1 MDQVTTSAPEVSEG
15 LKFLLGTVHDSLFSI
30 IDEIISDGGVSKLG
44 VKEKVTKVRRRGHAN
59 GFEYSAD
66 GWIQGSFLVSFIKN
80 KGFSLHLTLAVDG
93 MMSERW
99 DLFSE
104 AGIYL
109 GTVYQ
114 APETVASGEAQEMDL
129 VCPILDGFYNFL
141 AVEYDHASTGE
152 TRSLIVHSLEKY
164 LREYYRQNKSERRR
178 DPLIRHVFNK
188 MLIIEA
194 DPVLNWEERQIVYT
208 ALLERLKL
216 TLRVKR
222 RAHGRGIISQ
232 NLVTL
237 RFRWASFSRRFRARP
252 VDNIRGILYRYTFA
266 KVLWFINTVKSNL
279 GYSVALAVYGPFT
292 YYFITMPMNPHAMQA
307 VGKVR
312 STYIDVKT
320 TLADAFT
327 AKTETESSTIVQNT
341 QVTSPAVTQ
350 AVTQSATQGNVEQV
364 INQPTQLTN
373 PNIIGVSHI
382 TQTPNVSIPYA
393 ISGKS
398 ENYRPQYLNLLLTT
412 DVPAVDTINW
422 NERMGHFKQ
431 MQIAYEESLEFA
443 PRLGRLEQLE
453 TQYNF
458 PMVVESAWSE
468 MERYNNTIFKLRQKE
483 PNLSAKFKQFLTN
496 EVNRT
501 QQLELY
507 LWDRLARFILDQ
519 PYVMLDQDNEQKRG
533 DYYIGRAFV
542 FMEEMTQTLT
552 WRYPDFKKPHGFE
565 KIAKMSERYK
575 TERKEQGH
583 ILANL
588 RANSDL
594 FRQKNSFSTAEF
606 RSYMKRQWEILYL
619 QNSKVEEASNNG
631 LNMYIWSVRNTIW
644 CLQSMYSAKRQ
655 ELDLFIE
662 REKAGQFDGG
672 ALTEIAKTE
681 MIQETLFHNLVLEWV
696 GVKEEIGSRL
706 AKDIETVQRR
716 IVIDN
721 LKESLQD
728 RAKLLNQLTNQAQAS
743 LD

>member
-1 MDQVTTSAPEVSEG
+1 MDQVTTSSAPVLSEG
-15 LKFLLGTVHDSLFSI
+15 LKFLLGTVHPSLFSI
-30 IDEIISDGGVSKLG
+30 LDEVLSDGGAAKLG
-44 VKEKVTKVRRRGHAN
+44 IQEKVTKVRRRGHAN
-59 GFEYSAD
+59 GFEYSAQD
-66 GWIQGSFLVSFIKN
+66 WIQGSFFICFLKEQ
-80 KGFSLHLTLAVDG
+80 GFALHITKAENGFV
-93 MMSERW
+93 SERW
-99 DLFSE
+99 DLYSE
-104 AGIYL
+104 AGVYL
-109 GTVYQ
+109 ETHYE
-114 APETVASGEAQEMDL
+114 APETVASGETQEMDL

-141 AVEYDHASTGE
+141 AVEYDHASKGE
-152 TRSLIVHSLEKY
+152 TRSLIVHSLERY
-164 LREYYRQNKSERRR
+164 LREYYRQNKRERRR

-237 RFRWASFSRRFRARP
+237 RFRWASFSRRFKARP
-252 VDNIRGILYRYTFA
+252 MDNIRGILYRYTIA
-266 KVLWFINTVKSNL
+266 KVLWFFNTVKSNL

-312 STYIDVKT
+312 STYIDVKSSI
-320 TLADAFT
+320 AT
-327 AKTETESSTIVQNT
+327 AMTSGTAATESTLVMDTATSTAPSVVT
-341 QVTSPAVTQ
+341 QTAAVT
-350 AVTQSATQGNVEQV
+350 TT
-364 INQPTQLTN
+364 PTQFTN

-382 TQTPNVSIPYA
+382 TQTPGVSIPLSL
-393 ISGKS
+393 SGKS
-398 ENYRPQYLNLLLTT
+398 DNYRPQYLNLLLTT

-443 PRLGRLEQLE
+443 PRLGRIEQLE

-468 MERYNNTIFKLRQKE
+468 MERYNNTIFKLRQRE

-519 PYVMLDQDNEQKRG
+519 PYVMLDQDSEQKRG

-565 KIAKMSERYK
+565 KITKMSEKYK
-575 TERKEQGH
+575 SARREQGH

-588 RANSDL
+588 KANSDL
-594 FRQKNSFSTAEF
+594 FRQKDTFSTAEF
-606 RSYMKRQWEILYL
+606 RSTMKRQWEVLYL

-655 ELDLFIE
+655 ELELFFE
-662 REKAGQFDGG
+662 REKAGQFDGA
-672 ALTEIAKTE
+672 ALAEMSKTE

-721 LKESLQD
+721 LKESLSD
-728 RAKLLNQLTNQAQAS
+728 RAKLLNQLTNQTQAS
-743 LD
+743 VAP

>member
-1 MDQVTTSAPEVSEG
+1 MDQETLTPTAPELSEG
-15 LKFLLGTVHDSLFSI
+15 LKFLLGTVHPSLFAI
-30 IDEIISDGGVSKLG
+30 LDEVISDGGTSKLG
-44 VKEKVTKVRRRGHAN
+44 IKEKVTKVRRRGHAN
-59 GFEYSAD
+59 GFEFSAQD
-66 GWIQGSFLVSFIKN
+66 WIQGHFFVCFLKN
-80 KGFSLHLTLAVDG
+80 KGFALHISKAENG
-93 MMSERW
+93 FISERW
-99 DLFSE
+99 DIYSE
-104 AGIYL
+104 AGVYL
-109 GTVYQ
+109 ETHYE
-114 APETVASGEAQEMDL
+114 APETVASGETQEMDL
-129 VCPILDGFYNFL
+129 VCPILDGLYNFL
-141 AVEYDHASTGE
+141 AVEYDHASKGE
-152 TRSLIVHSLEKY
+152 TRSLIVHSLERY
-164 LREYYRQNKSERRR
+164 LREYYRQNKRERRR

-194 DPVLNWEERQIVYT
+194 DPVLNWEERQIVYS

-232 NLVTL
+232 NLVTF
-237 RFRWASFSRRFRARP
+237 RFRWASFSRRFKARP
-252 VDNIRGILYRYTFA
+252 VDNIRGMLYRYTIA
-266 KVLWFINTVKSNL
+266 KVLWFFNTVKSNL

-312 STYIDVKT
+312 STYIDVKST
-320 TLADAFT
+320 ISGAFT
-327 AKTETESSTIVQNT
+327 PGIDSESTIITHNNDT
-341 QVTSPAVTQ
+341 TPAPSSQVAAVG
-350 AVTQSATQGNVEQV
+350 SA
-364 INQPTQLTN
+364 IASAPMQLTN

-382 TQTPNVSIPYA
+382 TQTPDVSIPFA

-398 ENYRPQYLNLLLTT
+398 DNYRPKYLNLLLTT
-412 DVPAVDTINW
+412 EVPAVDTINW

-519 PYVMLDQDNEQKRG
+519 PYVMLDQDNEQKRS

-542 FMEEMTQTLT
+542 FMEEMTQTLS

-565 KIAKMSERYK
+565 KIHKMSEKYK
-575 TERKEQGH
+575 SERKEQGN

-588 RANSDL
+588 KANSDL
-594 FRQKNSFSTAEF
+594 FRQKDNFSTAEF
-606 RSYMKRQWEILYL
+606 RSTMKRQWEVLYL

-655 ELDLFIE
+655 ELELFFE
-662 REKAGQFDGG
+662 REKAGQFDGA

-721 LKESLQD
+721 LKESLSD

-743 LD
+743 VAQ

>member
-1 MDQVTTSAPEVSEG
+1 MDQITSTPTAPELSEG
-15 LKFLLGTVHDSLFSI
+15 LKFLLGTVHSSLFSI
-30 IDEIISDGGVSKLG
+30 LDEVISDGGAAKLG
-44 VKEKVTKVRRRGHAN
+44 IKEKVTKVRRRGHAN
-59 GFEYSAD
+59 GFEYSAQD
-66 GWIQGSFLVSFIKN
+66 WIQGSFFVCFLKEQ
-80 KGFSLHLTLAVDG
+80 GFALHITKAENGFV
-93 MMSERW
+93 SERW
-99 DLFSE
+99 DLYSE
-104 AGIYL
+104 AGVYL
-109 GTVYQ
+109 ETRYE
-114 APETVASGEAQEMDL
+114 APETVPSGETQEMDL

-141 AVEYDHASTGE
+141 AVEYEHASKGE
-152 TRSLIVHSLEKY
+152 TRSVIVHSLERY
-164 LREYYRQNKSERRR
+164 LREYYRQNKRERRR

-237 RFRWASFSRRFRARP
+237 RFRWASFSRRFKARP
-252 VDNIRGILYRYTFA
+252 LDNIRGMLYRYTIA
-266 KVLWFINTVKSNL
+266 KVLWFFNTVKSNL

-320 TLADAFT
+320 SLAGALT
-327 AKTETESSTIVQNT
+327 TSTPSSESTIVTT
-341 QVTSPAVTQ
+341 QTQTSSTALAQ
-350 AVTQSATQGNVEQV
+350 AAAPTTT
-364 INQPTQLTN
+364 PTQYTN

-382 TQTPNVSIPYA
+382 TQTPDVSIPFA

-398 ENYRPQYLNLLLTT
+398 ANYRPQYLNLLLTT
-412 DVPAVDTINW
+412 DIPAVDSINW

-468 MERYNNTIFKLRQKE
+468 MERYNNTIFKLRQRE

-542 FMEEMTQTLT
+542 FMDEMTQTLT

-565 KIAKMSERYK
+565 KIAKMSEKYK
-575 TERKEQGH
+575 AERKEQGH

-588 RANSDL
+588 KVNSDL
-594 FRQKNSFSTAEF
+594 FRQKDNFSTAEF
-606 RSYMKRQWEILYL
+606 RSYMKRQWEVLYL

-655 ELDLFIE
+655 ELELFFE
-662 REKAGQFDGG
+662 REKAGQFDGA
-672 ALTEIAKTE
+672 ALAEMSKTE

-721 LKESLQD
+721 LKESLSD
-728 RAKLLNQLTNQAQAS
+728 RAKLLNQLTNQTQAS
-743 LD
+743 VTP

>member
-1 MDQVTTSAPEVSEG
+1 
-15 LKFLLGTVHDSLFSI
+15 
-30 IDEIISDGGVSKLG
+30 
-44 VKEKVTKVRRRGHAN
+44 
-59 GFEYSAD
+59 
-66 GWIQGSFLVSFIKN
+66 
-80 KGFSLHLTLAVDG
+80 
-93 MMSERW
+93 
-99 DLFSE
+99 
-104 AGIYL
+104 
-109 GTVYQ
+109 
-114 APETVASGEAQEMDL
+114 
-129 VCPILDGFYNFL
+129 
-141 AVEYDHASTGE
+141 
-152 TRSLIVHSLEKY
+152 
-164 LREYYRQNKSERRR
+164 
-178 DPLIRHVFNK
+178 
-188 MLIIEA
+188 
-194 DPVLNWEERQIVYT
+194 
-208 ALLERLKL
+208 
-216 TLRVKR
+216 
-222 RAHGRGIISQ
+222 
-232 NLVTL
+232 VTL
-237 RFRWASFSRRFRARP
+237 RFRWASFSRRFKARP
-252 VDNIRGILYRYTFA
+252 VDNIRGILYRYTIA
-266 KVLWFINTVKSNL
+266 KVLWFFNTVKSNL

-312 STYIDVKT
+312 STYIDVKSSLATAMTSGATAT
-320 TLADAFT
+320 T
-327 AKTETESSTIVQNT
+327 STTPSV
-341 QVTSPAVTQ
+341 VTQ
-350 AVTQSATQGNVEQV
+350 TTAVPTA
-364 INQPTQLTN
+364 PTQFTN

-382 TQTPNVSIPYA
+382 TQTPDVSIPVGLL
-393 ISGKS
+393 GKS
-398 ENYRPQYLNLLLTT
+398 ENYRPHYLNLLLTT

-468 MERYNNTIFKLRQKE
+468 MERYNNTIFKLRSRE

-519 PYVMLDQDNEQKRG
+519 PYVMLDQDSEQKRG

-565 KIAKMSERYK
+565 KIAKMSEKYK
-575 TERKEQGH
+575 SARREQGH

-588 RANSDL
+588 KANSDL
-594 FRQKNSFSTAEF
+594 FRQKDNFSTVEF
-606 RSYMKRQWEILYL
+606 RSTMKRQWEVLYL

-655 ELDLFIE
+655 ELELFLE
-662 REKAGQFDGG
+662 REKAGQFDG
-672 ALTEIAKTE
+672 AAIAEMSKTE

-721 LKESLQD
+721 LKESLID
-728 RAKLLNQLTNQAQAS
+728 RAKLLNQLTHQTQAS
-743 LD
+743 LAP